1 MLDHL
6 HLGIVFPLSFTS
18 HALDLSRWVLKLDI
32 QGCTS
37 HISGAMTLPFA
48 ISLEKDQDV
57 ILREQGTPLDGRNRK
72 GMEHRRSLS
81 LNRGGAAHWKCGG
94 EPRQS

>member
-18 HALDLSRWVLKLDI
+18 HPLDLVSRWVLKLHI
-32 QGCTS
+32 QGS
-37 HISGAMTLPFA
+37 DHVSGAMTLPFA

-72 GMEHRRSLS
+72 GMKQRGSLP
-81 LNRGGAAHWKCGG
+81 LNREEAAPWKCGG